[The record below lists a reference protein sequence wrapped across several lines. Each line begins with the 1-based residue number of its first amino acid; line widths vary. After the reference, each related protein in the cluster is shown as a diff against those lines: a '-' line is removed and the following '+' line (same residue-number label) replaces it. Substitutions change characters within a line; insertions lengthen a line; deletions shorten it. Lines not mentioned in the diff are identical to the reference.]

1 MNSQQKKC
9 SHCGNSEVFKLNRG
23 NTTFFPAFVAV
34 IAVSTIVI
42 ILTIS
47 FKLDRENYSVS
58 DLASAFSQNF
68 TKKADPIEETNY
80 DSSENE
86 TNPFPP
92 YSEPEEM
99 TEESTTAYETPEVE
113 PAIETATPLFTE
125 NVNPPEEVEIASDD
139 VDEEPYNNDYEYYS
153 ELGISVENFMMQ
165 FRQSYSIAL
174 NNNDFSYV
182 EPFLSFDSEAYHEIK
197 DYMNDISGYGYT
209 FDFEENRL
217 IQMSNVYDDM
227 YAETYEEFSFTD
239 NVGKTTKYERYKT
252 YKLLANESGDWS
264 ITNINITDTSKY

>member
-23 NTTFFPAFVAV
+23 NSTFFPAFVAV

-47 FKLDRENYSVS
+47 FKMDRENYSVS
-58 DLASAFSQNF
+58 DLASAFSDNF
-68 TKKADPIEETNY
+68 TKKADPIEETKY

-92 YSEPEEM
+92 YSEPEEIA
-99 TEESTTAYETPEVE
+99 EENTTAYETPEAE
-113 PAIETATPLFTE
+113 PAIEKATPLFTE
-125 NVNPPEEVEIASDD
+125 NVDSAEVEMVSNN
-139 VDEEPYNNDYEYYS
+139 VDEEPYNNDSEYYS
-153 ELGISVENFMMQ
+153 ELGVSVENFMMQ
-165 FRQSYSIAL
+165 FRQSYSMAL
-174 NNNDFSYV
+174 NNSDFSYV

-209 FDFEENRL
+209 FEFEENRL

-252 YKLLANESGDWS
+252 YTLLANESGEWS